1 MARLRHLRALPR
13 QRAGATAPRDSMDTL
28 KSAEEGKRSCRFGE
42 QEKSKR
48 FMTRSRVD
56 SPQEIDP
63 EPERALRQTLKENQ
77 NQSTPKEQE
86 DMENLEGTHEEQR
99 PRRTME
105 DYVTQ
110 SPNTN
115 RTSIITPTVQANIF
129 DFKPQL
135 LVMLQTHYQF
145 SGLANEDPND
155 HLERFLDLC
164 ATFKYNGVS
173 DDATRLRLFKFT
185 LAGRAKT
192 WLNTLPV
199 GSIATWEDL

>member
-1 MARLRHLRALPR
+1 MGPR
-13 QRAGATAPRDSMDTL
+13 QSTEDPVLYSR
-28 KSAEEGKRSCRFGE
+28 RFTT
-42 QEKSKR
+42 K
-48 FMTRSRVD
+48 SRVD
-56 SPQEIDP
+56 TPQEIDP
-63 EPERALRQTLKENQ
+63 EPERALRQRLKENQ

-86 DMENLEGTHEEQR
+86 DMENLEGTLEEQR
-99 PRRTME
+99 LKRTIE

-115 RTSIITPTVQANIF
+115 KTSIITPTVQANNF

-135 LVMLQTHYQF
+135 LVMLQTHYLF
-145 SGLANEDPND
+145 NGLTNEDPND

-173 DDATRLRLFKFT
+173 DDAARLRLFKFT

-192 WLNTLPV
+192 WLDELRH
-199 GSIATWEDL
+199 G